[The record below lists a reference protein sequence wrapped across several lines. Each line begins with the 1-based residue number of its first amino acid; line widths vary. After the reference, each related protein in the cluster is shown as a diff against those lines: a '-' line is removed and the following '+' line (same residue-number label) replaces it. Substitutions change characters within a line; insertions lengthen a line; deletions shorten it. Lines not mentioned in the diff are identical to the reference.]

1 MQLVSIFFCVIKSQS
16 VNLFTKHFHFF
27 YFDYIWNYLLSG
39 GFFRFFPSKKTDWGL
54 HGFLLCQQFFS
65 RHEKKCLVSFLVM
78 NVFCVHSCSS
88 IYFLVAIIPNAIEKR
103 SNIVYLYFNTCTE
116 NFSLFDFPLFNE
128 ILNKNNIGNGGSD
141 VIIETNIRLSSSFSS
156 FFVNF
161 FSFFWYSCKIL
172 TTRYYEIHV
181 RDLSLSALLYF
192 INQRRVRT
200 GIKWLW
206 IYLGLSNYWLV
217 KCQTNESG

>member
-1 MQLVSIFFCVIKSQS
+1 MCNQESICQSFYKALSLFLFWLHLELFIKRG
-16 VNLFTKHFHFF
+16 
-27 YFDYIWNYLLSG
+27 LLQVLS
-39 GFFRFFPSKKTDWGL
+39 FEKTDWGL

-116 NFSLFDFPLFNE
+116 IFSLFDFPLFNE

-141 VIIETNIRLSSSFSS
+141 VIIETNIRLSSSSS
-156 FFVNF
+156 FFVKF
-161 FSFFWYSCKIL
+161 FFFFWYSCKIL